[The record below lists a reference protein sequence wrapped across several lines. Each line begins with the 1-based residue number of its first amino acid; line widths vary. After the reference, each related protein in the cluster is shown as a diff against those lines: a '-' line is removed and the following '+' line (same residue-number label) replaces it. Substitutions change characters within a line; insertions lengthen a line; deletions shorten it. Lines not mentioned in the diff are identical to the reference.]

1 MIEKTKKLMPPK
13 DTPLLNISIYDECI
27 FNQNKE
33 KKLKTVYRLYLA
45 TAVLI
50 ATLCI
55 CLVFFGKFNGYDSL
69 YQKLLYSF
77 TENSNHSI
85 NAVNKPSKEVNGTL
99 LPSKDTISSPNEKEE
114 GASNSGLNKKNIY
127 DFDHT
132 KVPAGALP
140 IIPMDLSLSE
150 YGNFYIQNNTG
161 LTPDTSALMNM
172 NIARNP
178 TVEYLS
184 SGKSPKVLIIHTH
197 GTEAYSDN
205 GALSYRDDGSE
216 IARST
221 DKNKNVVSV
230 GAVLANELDKLG
242 IKSIHCEI
250 MHDSEGYGSA
260 YDRAKE
266 TIEKYMEQYPTI
278 ELVIDVHRDAVIK
291 SDGSL
296 VRPVTVVDGKAAAQ
310 VMCVVGSSWGGEN
323 NPNWERNLALAIQI
337 RKNLNDKYENLCR
350 PPYLKSST
358 YNQELAYSSLLLE
371 IGACGNSLEEAHVSA
386 RLIAKAISEIL

>member
-1 MIEKTKKLMPPK
+1 
-13 DTPLLNISIYDECI
+13 
-27 FNQNKE
+27 
-33 KKLKTVYRLYLA
+33 
-45 TAVLI
+45 
-50 ATLCI
+50 
-55 CLVFFGKFNGYDSL
+55 
-69 YQKLLYSF
+69 
-77 TENSNHSI
+77 
-85 NAVNKPSKEVNGTL
+85 
-99 LPSKDTISSPNEKEE
+99 
-114 GASNSGLNKKNIY
+114 
-127 DFDHT
+127 
-132 KVPAGALP
+132 
-140 IIPMDLSLSE
+140 MDLSLSE

-221 DKNKNVVSV
+221 DRNKNVVSV